1 MWYRTERAGQGVKEA
16 PSRAVLSVNRP
27 RRLWIR
33 MPVFAMSPEPRIPI
47 RKGASLPRAPAN
59 GFRRGIVVGE
69 GGRQLAEGPGLGQ
82 KVLRFLL
89 GRFHGVG
96 AGDPSPRRGG
106 LAGGLRTAPRQLG
119 GGARLLAPLG
129 PPPRFL
135 PLSPP
140 FLSPGGERAGRHP
153 LVSDGLCL

>member
-27 RRLWIR
+27 RRLWIK
-33 MPVFAMSPEPRIPI
+33 MPVFIMSPEPRIPI
-47 RKGASLPRAPAN
+47 RKGTSLPRAPAN
-59 GFRRGIVVGE
+59 GFQRGVVVGE
-69 GGRQLAEGPGLGQ
+69 GGRQFAEGPGLSQ

-106 LAGGLRTAPRQLG
+106 LAGGLHQGPRLPWRG
-119 GGARLLAPLG
+119 RRPLAPPAPL
-129 PPPRFL
+129 PP
-135 PLSPP
+135 
-140 FLSPGGERAGRHP
+140 
-153 LVSDGLCL
+153 

>member
-27 RRLWIR
+27 RRLWIK
-33 MPVFAMSPEPRIPI
+33 MPVFIMSPEPRIPI
-47 RKGASLPRAPAN
+47 RKGTSLPRAPAN
-59 GFRRGIVVGE
+59 GFQRGVVVGE
-69 GGRQLAEGPGLGQ
+69 GGRQFAEGPGLSQ

-106 LAGGLRTAPRQLG
+106 LAGGPPKAPRPLG
-119 GGARLLAPLG
+119 GGPRPPARPG
-129 PPPRFL
+129 HPPRFARR
-135 PLSPP
+135 SPP
-140 FLSPGGERAGRHP
+140 PLCPGGWR
-153 LVSDGLCL
+153 

>member
-27 RRLWIR
+27 RRLWIK
-33 MPVFAMSPEPRIPI
+33 MPVFIMSPEPRIPI
-47 RKGASLPRAPAN
+47 RKGTSLPRAPAN
-59 GFRRGIVVGE
+59 GFQRGVVVGE
-69 GGRQLAEGPGLGQ
+69 GGRQFAEGPGLSQ

-106 LAGGLRTAPRQLG
+106 LAGGLHQAPGLTG
-119 GGARLLAPLG
+119 GGARPSRPRGLPT
-129 PPPRFL
+129 RFL
-135 PLSPP
+135 PCHSP
-140 FLSPGGERAGRHP
+140 FLSPGGSAGP
-153 LVSDGLCL
+153 NS

>member
-27 RRLWIR
+27 RRLWIK
-33 MPVFAMSPEPRIPI
+33 MPVFIMSPEPRIPI
-47 RKGASLPRAPAN
+47 RKGTSLPRAPAN
-59 GFRRGIVVGE
+59 GFQRGVVVGE
-69 GGRQLAEGPGLGQ
+69 GGRQFAEGPGLSQ

-106 LAGGLRTAPRQLG
+106 LAGDLHKALGELG
-119 GGARLLAPLG
+119 GVAGLLAALAHPPGLLLLPPLFVV
-129 PPPRFL
+129 RD
-135 PLSPP
+135 
-140 FLSPGGERAGRHP
+140 GERAESHR
-153 LVSDGLCL
+153 LV

>member
-69 GGRQLAEGPGLGQ
+69 GGRQFAEGPGLGQ

-106 LAGGLRTAPRQLG
+106 LAGGLHKALRGRG
-119 GGARLLAPLG
+119 GGARPPVPSA
-129 PPPRFL
+129 PPPRVFL
-135 PLSPP
+135 RSSL
-140 FLSPGGERAGRHP
+140 LLRPGGGGGRKP
-153 LVSDGLCL
+153 S

>member
-106 LAGGLRTAPRQLG
+106 LAGDLHKALGGLG
-119 GGARLLAPLG
+119 GGARPPGALG
-129 PPPRFL
+129 PSPGFAPP
-135 PLSPP
+135 SPP
-140 FLSPGGERAGRHP
+140 FLGPGGGGARKP
-153 LVSDGLCL
+153 PPCLGWV